1 MILHFQG
8 SGKSLL
14 MVAAQKP
21 RKLAELKSPTVLVLV
36 DRTDLDT
43 QISGTFNAADI
54 PNIETTESIKE
65 LQKMLEL
72 DTRKIIISMIQNL
85 KMQSQI

>member
-1 MILHFQG
+1 M
-8 SGKSLL
+8 
-14 MVAAQKP
+14 
-21 RKLAELKSPTVLVLV
+21 

-72 DTRKIIISMIQNL
+72 DTER
-85 KMQSQI
+85 